1 VHAIQSLKRELT
13 IQRAQTEHAEPLTKI
28 AIAAK
33 RHWGYPEH
41 WMEIWTPQ
49 LTLSPAYIVHHE
61 TWLAAINEEPVAF
74 YSLKQ
79 IEETWWLD
87 HLWVLPSSM
96 GQGLGAFLFRH
107 ALSRCRMVGASI
119 LRIESDP
126 NAVGFYEKMGA
137 QKVGELRGEVDGQL
151 RVLPVMEIKL

>member
-1 VHAIQSLKRELT
+1 LKRELVLL
-13 IQRAQTEHAEPLTKI
+13 RASPEYAGTLTNI
-28 AIAAK
+28 ALASK
-33 RHWGYPEH
+33 RYWGYPER

-49 LTLSPAYIVHHE
+49 LTISPEYTLNHE

-79 IEETWWLD
+79 DGESWWLD
-87 HLWVLPSSM
+87 HFWVLPPSM

-107 ALSRCRMVGASI
+107 ALARCRKHAVTV
-119 LRIESDP
+119 LKIESDP

-137 QKVGELRGEVDGQL
+137 RKVDEHHTEVDGQHRL
-151 RVLPVMEIKL
+151 LPVMEMHL